1 MVVGSVHL
9 VETFEFFY
17 TLRKNNWEGV
27 WQLDQF
33 PFREDSVAAAQDAI
47 QFLKA
52 IHRALDALDEEALS
66 AAQATHDALAAR
78 RLVLKALLTSMAEL
92 EVGAR

>member
-17 TLRKNNWEGV
+17 TLRKNNWDGV

-33 PFREDSVAAAQDAI
+33 PFREDSVSRQGSDPLP
-47 QFLKA
+47 QG
-52 IHRALDALDEEALS
+52 
-66 AAQATHDALAAR
+66 AAR
-78 RLVLKALLTSMAEL
+78 SSGCLGRGCVA
-92 EVGAR
+92 